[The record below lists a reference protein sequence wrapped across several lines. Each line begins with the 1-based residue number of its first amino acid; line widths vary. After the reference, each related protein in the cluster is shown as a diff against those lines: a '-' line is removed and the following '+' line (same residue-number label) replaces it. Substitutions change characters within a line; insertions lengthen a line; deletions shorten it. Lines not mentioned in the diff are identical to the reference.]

1 VREALIQ
8 ELGVDWK
15 VEAIV
20 DPSVASSTRQ
30 VPAERDDSTEG
41 REPPARPSQRP
52 PEPRGDES
60 APSVDDPDAEDAGLT
75 SHDLLARELGAKV
88 IGEYDNS

>member
-1 VREALIQ
+1 
-8 ELGVDWK
+8 VDWK

-20 DPSVASSTRQ
+20 DPSVASTSSLGP
-30 VPAERDDSTEG
+30 PAPDEPAHRREG
-41 REPPARPSQRP
+41 AARPSQREEQIP
-52 PEPRGDES
+52 AGDDT

-88 IGEYDNS
+88 IGEYDNG